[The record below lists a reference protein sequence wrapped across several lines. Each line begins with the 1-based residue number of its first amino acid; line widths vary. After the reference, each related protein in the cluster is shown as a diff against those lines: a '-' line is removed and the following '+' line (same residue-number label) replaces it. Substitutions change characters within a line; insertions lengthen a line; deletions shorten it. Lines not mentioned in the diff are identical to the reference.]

1 MRQLGDHLN
10 EGVERALPE
19 PVVIAASM
27 VRITSTSIRIILAEP
42 KEVAIEI
49 RPLIK
54 PIVLNPGKD
63 AGGNQQHHYA
73 GEGVGHSTVGD
84 FQPAKDVLVLKPR
97 RNSRIA
103 ASSMQPTRMVIMCS
117 SGPIYRQRSARR

>member
-1 MRQLGDHLN
+1 
-10 EGVERALPE
+10 
-19 PVVIAASM
+19 M
-27 VRITSTSIRIILAEP
+27 VRITSTSIRIMLAEP

-84 FQPAKDVLVLKPR
+84 FQPAKDVFGVETAQELEDR
-97 RNSRIA
+97 RQQHA
-103 ASSMQPTRMVIMCS
+103 ANEDGDNVQLRPHLPSKISTPMIGVNGRMAYSAGAVVVMSLTSSIS
-117 SGPIYRQRSARR
+117 